1 MPEMNPIFPLLGNR
15 LAVWIV
21 AQLHLNFAALILGAP
36 IFIVVCEY
44 LGWRNKDARFERLA
58 HEMAKVTAVAYSFTA
73 LLGGFFVFL
82 LIGLYPSFSSFIF
95 PRFFPIWTM
104 LYPILFLAETITL
117 YLYWYSWDALMER
130 KGLHIAIGVVLNV
143 IGTLTMF
150 LQNSIASFMNTPVEN
165 WETATLW
172 QLMNN
177 PTWWP
182 LNIHRFIA
190 NVTFGGFIT
199 GLVAAYLFLT
209 IKDRQER
216 AFYDW
221 MGFIGN
227 FIGSATF
234 MLLAFPGYIYGLEI
248 YAYDASLGIYLMS
261 DRLSMFFEMQGIL
274 IGLGFLALNYY
285 IWLSMRRIEGAARF
299 ASAIKV
305 GFVLIFI
312 GSAIW
317 VTPRHFF
324 ATMIPD
330 PGVTLDVGAMEL
342 PAHLGFM
349 ALMPAKNSAAL
360 WIIAVTLVNYVLYN
374 VSMRRGKITWGEI
387 EAPSQYALILLGFT
401 AIWTMSLMGA
411 VRSLMRKSFHVY
423 NAIPDFSAE
432 SFTPTL
438 AYSSVVTTIITL
450 IFFAIIIFIIWLVHH
465 VGREER
471 RISEFE
477 LTSRSAGS
485 KGEITGGA
493 GDVIVA

>member
-1 MPEMNPIFPLLGNR
+1 MPIDPVIPVLGNR
-15 LAVWIV
+15 LTIWIV
-21 AQLHLNFAALILGAP
+21 AQLHLNFAAFILGAP

-44 LGWRNKDARFERLA
+44 LGWRNKDAKYERLA

-82 LIGLYPSFSSFIF
+82 LIGLYPTFSSFIF
-95 PRFFPIWTM
+95 PRFFPLWTM
-104 LYPILFLAETITL
+104 LYPFLFLAETVFL
-117 YLYWYSWDALMER
+117 YIYWYSWDAMLER
-130 KGLHIAIGVVLNV
+130 KGSHIAIGLVLNL

-150 LQNSIASFMNTPVEN
+150 SQNAITSFMNTPVEN
-165 WETATLW
+165 WETASLW

-177 PTWWP
+177 HTWWP

-209 IKDRQER
+209 IKDREER

-285 IWLSMRRIEGAARF
+285 IWLSMRRIEGAERF
-299 ASAIKV
+299 ATAIKA

-330 PGVTLDVGAMEL
+330 PGVTLDVNALEL
-342 PAHLGFM
+342 PGHLGFM

-360 WIIAVTLVNYVLYN
+360 WIIIVTMVNYVLYN
-374 VSMRRGKITWGEI
+374 IAMRRGKMTWGEI
-387 EAPSQYALILLGFT
+387 ETPSQYALILLGFT

-423 NAIPDFSAE
+423 NAIPDFTAE

-438 AYSSVVTTIITL
+438 AYSSVVTTVITL
-450 IFFAIIIFIIWLVHH
+450 IFFAVIVLIIWLAHH
-465 VGREER
+465 VGRAEK
-471 RISEFE
+471 RIPEFE
-477 LTSRSAGS
+477 PASPSEGPT
-485 KGEITGGA
+485 EEMTGGA
-493 GDVIVA
+493 PDVAVA